1 MDQAVLD
8 FGICRIMNAS
18 RDELRQFMEQD
29 LLPTL
34 RTEQQEFQPAGLAD
48 KQRELADAIAN
59 AKKLKIDD
67 RLWCRPALGFQSF
80 PEFLSVFGLKSLQV
94 HHCLLYK

>member
-1 MDQAVLD
+1 
-8 FGICRIMNAS
+8 MNAS
-18 RDELRQFMEQD
+18 RDEISQFLEQN

-34 RTEQQEFQPAGLAD
+34 RTALQEFQPAGLAD

-59 AKKLKIDD
+59 AKKRKIDD
-67 RLWCRPALGFQSF
+67 RLWCRPAHPFQSF
-80 PEFLSVFGLKSLQV
+80 PEFLSVFGLKSLPV